1 MTQASTLI
9 DKTPLHKAVA
19 AVMAEVH
26 SLKKDEKN
34 NHGSYN
40 YVSVDSFKN
49 LVRPLMAKH
58 GLSMIMSE
66 TAFELVPIQN
76 KNGVTMNAK
85 ITYAFQ
91 IRHESGAEDDPE
103 HATIVLPLTGAQT
116 AGAAK
121 SYAIKEYLKGRFLV
135 STGDKDLI
143 EGGADADAYK
153 PQDYT
158 APKVTPN
165 DEPEQRPN
173 AMPSVNGRPDAS
185 KAAFRDPFDKM
196 TKAIRNA
203 PNTRALKSLWTENAG
218 DIDEWPTDFVD
229 QIKVEYLDRLSE
241 LKAQVAA

>member
-1 MTQASTLI
+1 MTAASTLI

-158 APKVTPN
+158 APKVTPH
-165 DEPEQRPN
+165 DEPQ
-173 AMPSVNGRPDAS
+173 MPSGPELL
-185 KAAFRDPFDKM
+185 KRDE
-196 TKAIRNA
+196 A
-203 PNTRALKSLWTENAG
+203 RALYTRLKGELYKLPTFREVSQWEKANELDIMKLGGWKSYMDKEIEKHLQYIEANTPRE
-218 DIDEWPTDFVD
+218 
-229 QIKVEYLDRLSE
+229 
-241 LKAQVAA
+241 AAE